1 MNRFKFFSRIYF
13 ALFLLVVIFIIGISG
28 FMFIEAYSL
37 NEAFYMT
44 VITVS
49 SVGFGVVRELSAEG
63 RLFTSFLI
71 IISFGTFAYAIS
83 VITTYVVSGEFRNYY
98 KDYKVNKAVENI
110 EGHIIVCGYGRNGR
124 QATKSLKLHN
134 ESFVVIE
141 KNPKIT
147 ERMRNEKEC
156 LFVEGDATLDEVL
169 DRAQITKAK
178 ALITALPNDADN
190 LFVVL
195 SARQMNPNLNIISRA
210 SETASY
216 NKLKIAGANS
226 IIMPDKVGGEHMASL
241 VTNPD
246 VKEFLDMISVGGKH
260 DINLEEI
267 CYNELPKDKPFRTI
281 RELSAAYQTG
291 CMIVGFKTTGGDFV
305 INPAADTELVPNSK
319 LFVLGKANQ
328 IKQLNKIFN
337 I

>member
-1 MNRFKFFSRIYF
+1 MKRFTFLSRIYF
-13 ALFLLVVIFIIGISG
+13 SLFLLVVIFFIGISG
-28 FMFIEAYSL
+28 FMYIEDYSL

-49 SVGFGVVRELSAEG
+49 SVGFGVVRELSAAG
-63 RLFTSFLI
+63 RIFTSFLI

-98 KDYKVNKAVENI
+98 KDYRVNKAVENI
-110 EGHIIVCGYGRNGR
+110 EDHIIVCGYGRNGR

-134 ESFVVIE
+134 ESFIVIE

-147 ERMRNEKEC
+147 ERMRNEKVC
-156 LFVEGDATLDEVL
+156 LFVEGDATLDEIL
-169 DRAQITKAK
+169 EKSKISKAK

-195 SARQMNPNLNIISRA
+195 SARQKNPKLNIISRA
-210 SETASY
+210 SHNASY
-216 NKLKIAGANS
+216 NKLKVAGANN

-246 VKEFLDMISVGGKH
+246 VMEFLDMISVAGDH

-267 CYNELPKDKPFRTI
+267 AYNELPKDKSFKTI
-281 RELSAAYQTG
+281 RELSAAYHTG
-291 CMIVGFKTTGGDFV
+291 CMIVGFKTTEGKFV
-305 INPAADTELVPNSK
+305 INPSADTELVPNSK
-319 LFVLGKANQ
+319 LFVLGKVEQ
-328 IKQLNKIFN
+328 IKELNKIFN

>member
-1 MNRFKFFSRIYF
+1 MKRFNFFSRIYF
-13 ALFLLVVIFIIGISG
+13 ALLLLLLIFVIGISG
-28 FMFIEAYSL
+28 FVYIEGYSL

-63 RLFTSFLI
+63 RIFTSFLI

-98 KDYKVNKAVENI
+98 KDYRVNKSVENMS
-110 EGHIIVCGYGRNGR
+110 EHIIVCGYGRNGR
-124 QATKSLKLHN
+124 QAAESLKLHN
-134 ESFVVIE
+134 ENFLVIE
-141 KNPKIT
+141 KNLKIT
-147 ERMRNEKEC
+147 ERMRNEKSC
-156 LFVEGDATLDEVL
+156 LFIEGDATLDDVL
-169 DRAQITKAK
+169 GKAQISKAK

-195 SARQMNPNLNIISRA
+195 SARQMNPKLNIISRA

-216 NKLKIAGANS
+216 SKLKIAGANS

-246 VKEFLDMISVGGKH
+246 VMEFLDMISIGGKH

-267 CYNELPKDKPFRTI
+267 SYNELPKDKPFRTI

-291 CMIVGFKTTGGDFV
+291 CMIVGFKTTGGEFV

-319 LFVLGKANQ
+319 LFVLGKADQ

>member
-1 MNRFKFFSRIYF
+1 MY
-13 ALFLLVVIFIIGISG
+13 
-28 FMFIEAYSL
+28 IETYSL

-98 KDYKVNKAVENI
+98 KDYRVNKSVENI
-110 EGHIIVCGYGRNGR
+110 SKHIIVCGYGRNGR

-134 ESFVVIE
+134 EKFVVIE
-141 KNPKIT
+141 RKSEIT

-169 DRAQITKAK
+169 ERAQISKAK

-195 SARQMNPNLNIISRA
+195 SSRQKNPNLNIISRA
-210 SETASY
+210 SHSASY
-216 NKLKIAGANS
+216 NKLKVAGANS
-226 IIMPDKVGGEHMASL
+226 VIMPDIVGGDHMASL

-246 VKEFLDMISVGGKH
+246 VMEFLDMISVGGDH

-267 CYNELPKDKPFRTI
+267 AYDELPKDKPFRTI
-281 RELSAAYQTG
+281 RELSATHQTG
-291 CMIVGFKTTGGDFV
+291 CMIVGFKTADGEFV
-305 INPAADTELVPNSK
+305 INPSADTVLVPNSK
-319 LFVLGKANQ
+319 LFVLGKAEQ
-328 IKQLNKIFN
+328 INELNKILN